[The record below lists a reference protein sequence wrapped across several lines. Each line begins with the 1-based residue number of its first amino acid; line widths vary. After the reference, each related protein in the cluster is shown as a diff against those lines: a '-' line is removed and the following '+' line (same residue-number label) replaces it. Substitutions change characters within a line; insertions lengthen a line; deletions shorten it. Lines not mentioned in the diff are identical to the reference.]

1 MASVFDDELKR
12 RRFGAADSDPAMFTG
27 GALSA
32 FNTLA
37 GGSKQ
42 GQEAMALAQALSPK
56 RQEFDP
62 AIAALKYFTGLT
74 REASKPGATLLGAGA
89 AATVDPAEYLM
100 DVKQYNKKLD
110 ASTPQTAI
118 SLATALKPPKSATGG
133 LTNKPYTLRKD
144 IKGIGTKGDIVTL
157 TNAAAADIIKVD
169 PAALLEYKAPTSGST
184 SFKAY
189 GVSEANLAGLR
200 TALSLPSLTPD
211 AEGNVLLTDAQ
222 ASVGQTQGLIVPKV
236 SATSSKVGTPKA
248 YSVSE
253 ENLAALNTAL
263 GTELKR
269 DALGNVT
276 LTPDQFVKGQNFLGG
291 ATPKPAQGSAFERN
305 FAIVNELGTKIAA
318 FALDPTLPA
327 PTPLELNEYSAKYQ
341 KLVVGGE
348 YTEIVD
354 GKEVTRSRAGIDLD
368 QTTNLPVPEGLDL
381 NKIIEERSQKFDQ
394 NQTTA
399 ATFGSRMLLNEGI
412 LRNVLAE
419 GYELTVA
426 DVAQIRTMS
435 TLGLG
440 NIGVGTQAQQFHVA
454 AQNWVA
460 AQLRNESGAAIAA
473 SEYADALE
481 QYFPKVGDSL
491 ETRKQKQALREE
503 ATKGMINSAQDAF
516 GVVYPNALQYLKY
529 TSDDVEYDI
538 LNPQGYANELLTKTE
553 LGQTLFFKDSLGTML
568 TPALRKML
576 ANPNAANLFTNEMI
590 DMIVEE
596 LAKPER
602 EGQ

>member
-12 RRFGAADSDPAMFTG
+12 RTFGAADSDPSMFTG

-118 SLATALKPPKSATGG
+118 SLATALKPPKSATGSSTYKSVVIKMADG
-133 LTNKPYTLRKD
+133 TEKQDYVPVSDIPKIKALENVVSVLEDRSDKSGGQFKRTVYKPDGSSKETYSLEDFNKS
-144 IKGIGTKGDIVTL
+144 
-157 TNAAAADIIKVD
+157 
-169 PAALLEYKAPTSGST
+169 LLP
-184 SFKAY
+184 
-189 GVSEANLAGLR
+189 VSEDNPLGGFSDVKPVK
-200 TALSLPSLTPD
+200 T
-211 AEGNVLLTDAQ
+211 TD
-222 ASVGQTQGLIVPKV
+222 
-236 SATSSKVGTPKA
+236 SSKVGTPKA

-253 ENLAALNTAL
+253 ENLAALNTEL
-263 GTELKR
+263 GTDLQR
-269 DALGNVT
+269 DILGNVT

-291 ATPKPAQGSAFERN
+291 AAGKPAQGSAFERN

-318 FALDPTLPA
+318 YNADNTLTA

-354 GKEVTRSRAGIDLD
+354 GKEVTRSRSGIDLD

-435 TLGLG
+435 SLGLG

-473 SEYADALE
+473 TEYADALE

-553 LGQTLFFKDSLGTML
+553 LGRTLFFKDSLGTML

-576 ANPNAANLFTNEMI
+576 ANPNAVNLFTNDMI

>member
-1 MASVFDDELKR
+1 MGVLEDELKR
-12 RRFGAADSDPAMFTG
+12 REFGAGGFDTSMFTG
-27 GALSA
+27 GALEA

-37 GGSKQ
+37 GGAKS
-42 GQEAMALAQALSPK
+42 GQQAMALTRALSPEPQK
-56 RQEFDP
+56 FDP
-62 AIAALKYFTGLT
+62 AIAALKYFTAMT
-74 REASKPGATLLGAGA
+74 REASKPGATLIGSA
-89 AATVDPAEYLM
+89 AQAVTDPAEYLM
-100 DVKQYNKKLD
+100 QVNQYNRKLK
-110 ASTPQTAI
+110 ASEPQTAI
-118 SLATALKPPKSATGG
+118 SLATALKPPTSAGG
-133 LTNKPYTLRKD
+133 LTTKSYTLQKTVD
-144 IKGIGTKGDIVTL
+144 GVGNKGQTVTL
-157 TNAAAADIIKVD
+157 TNQAAAKIINADPSALVEYSKTTAGKPTKPYPVKIIDEAAFALSFPGVD
-169 PAALLEYKAPTSGST
+169 LPDNKTIDLTNTQVALLPAGSFSLVDTSST
-184 SFKAY
+184 S
-189 GVSEANLAGLR
+189 
-200 TALSLPSLTPD
+200 
-211 AEGNVLLTDAQ
+211 
-222 ASVGQTQGLIVPKV
+222 
-236 SATSSKVGTPKA
+236 VGTPKQ

-253 ENLAALNTAL
+253 DDLAALNTAL
-263 GTELKR
+263 GTSLKR
-269 DALGNVT
+269 DLQGNVT
-276 LTPDQFVKGQNFLGG
+276 LTPEQFVAGQNFLGG

-568 TPALRKML
+568 TPALRRML
-576 ANPNAANLFTNEMI
+576 ANPNAENLFTEEMI